1 MEVKKERRN
10 RLNDELTRISYENN
24 QQEIGTVREIIVRE
38 IQDNAIIGY
47 SDNMKNVVVKLPT
60 GEAKVGE
67 TKTKESFARA
77 MQDVAVGTYQRVKIV
92 GAESFKIFGE
102 LG

>member
-1 MEVKKERRN
+1 MEIKKERRN

-47 SDNMKNVVVKLPT
+47 SDNMKNVVVKLPM
-60 GEAKVGE
+60 GVP
-67 TKTKESFARA
+67 KESLSPA
-77 MQDVAVGTYQRVKIV
+77 MQGVAVGTYQRVKIV
-92 GAESFKIFGE
+92 DAESFKIFGE
-102 LG
+102 LV

>member
-1 MEVKKERRN
+1 MEIKKERRN

-47 SDNMKNVVVKLPT
+47 SDNMKNVVVKLPV
-60 GEAKVGE
+60 EM
-67 TKTKESFARA
+67 TKESFTRA
-77 MQDVAVGTYQRVKIV
+77 MQGVAVGTYQRVKIV

-102 LG
+102 LCSV